1 MNTIRRAMM
10 RRIQVRTG
18 PLLVVRNYIKAR
30 RRVELVELV
39 ELVAAGIARAAYEL
53 ALVAAEGA
61 AGAAAWDGG
70 AGVGI
75 LGLKGGAVVRPG
87 EAVDLAEPTLRAVF
101 SLLAGALG
109 VEAGGDVDA
118 ANGFDWRE
126 GGHF

>member
-10 RRIQVRTG
+10 RRIQIRARPFFVI
-18 PLLVVRNYIKAR
+18 RNHIKASR
-30 RRVELVELV
+30 RVELV
-39 ELVAAGIARAAYEL
+39 ELVAAGIARAACEL

-75 LGLKGGAVVRPG
+75 LGLGDGAVVCPG
-87 EAVDLAEPTLRAVF
+87 EAVDFAEPTLRAAF
-101 SLLAGALG
+101 SLLAGSLG

-118 ANGFDWRE
+118 ADGFDGRE
-126 GGHF
+126 RGHF